1 MRPLLL
7 ATVMGVAL
15 VVSSAPAA
23 AEVRVRLA
31 AATTVDTEDLVLGDV
46 ATVDGE
52 QPLAARA
59 RMLRLGP
66 APALGAALRLDAE
79 GVRRRLRA
87 ARLDPDRFRIEGAER
102 AVVTRAAQVIPA
114 AAIVEAVRRELVERR
129 ARTGQPVDDQL
140 AVSAVIP
147 PEDLRVPTGS
157 VTLHARMPEAPPGS
171 SYLAATVTVS
181 VDGREIQTIPLT
193 MRMGRL
199 RQVVIAATPLPPRAV
214 LSAAAVRVESRSST
228 DMPTDALTDMSG
240 IAELEVISPVA
251 AGDVLTSRS
260 VRPRLMVRHGDLVTL
275 MVEGRG
281 FVITT
286 QGRAADDAR
295 KGESVR
301 VVNGTSRRE
310 VLGIAEAPGVVRV
323 PLYETRREP

>member
-1 MRPLLL
+1 MRRLLP
-7 ATVMGVAL
+7 AL
-15 VVSSAPAA
+15 VIGVVLAASSAHAA
-23 AEVRVRLA
+23 DVRVRLA
-31 AATTVDTEDLVLGDV
+31 AATTVEVEDLVLGDV

-52 QPLAARA
+52 EPLAARA
-59 RMLRLGP
+59 RALRLGP
-66 APALGAALRLDAE
+66 APALGAVLRLDHD

-87 ARLDPDRFRIEGAER
+87 ARLDPERFRIEGAER
-102 AVVTRAAQVIPA
+102 AVVTRAAQVVSA

-129 ARTGQPVDDQL
+129 VRLGQPVDDQF
-140 AVSAVIP
+140 AVTAVIP

-157 VTLHARMPEAPPGS
+157 VALHARMPDAPPGS
-171 SYLAATVTVS
+171 SYLAATVTVT

-193 MRMGRL
+193 MRVGRM
-199 RQVVIAATPLPPRAV
+199 RQVVVAAAPLAPRMA
-214 LSAAAVRVESRSST
+214 LSAAAVRMESRAST
-228 DMPTDALTDMSG
+228 DMPTDALTDVTG
-240 IAELEVISPVA
+240 IAELEIISPVA
-251 AGDVLTSRS
+251 AGDVLTSRT

-295 KGESVR
+295 RGESVR

-310 VLGIAEAPGVVRV
+310 VLGIADAPGVVRV